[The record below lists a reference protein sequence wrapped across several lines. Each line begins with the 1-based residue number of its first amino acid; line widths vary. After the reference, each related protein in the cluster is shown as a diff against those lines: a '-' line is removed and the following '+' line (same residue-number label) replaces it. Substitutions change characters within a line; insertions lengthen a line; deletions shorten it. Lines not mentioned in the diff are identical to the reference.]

1 MDNSDLTIIM
11 VAYRPKINLL
21 KSLILKFN
29 NLYKILI
36 TNNSEKKL
44 DESIYELK
52 NTDVI
57 ENEKN
62 LGNGAGINVCLRH
75 CKTKFALYL
84 DIDAN
89 ITIKELH
96 KLTRYSEK
104 IKKFGV
110 LVPNGQHKISQE
122 KISKKW
128 DIEGSIMLINK
139 NYINN
144 EVVFD
149 EKYFLYYEETDFFFN
164 CLKKGK
170 NVYFLPKVEFSHERA
185 TSIDEKDLHD
195 KEKIKLLR
203 QWHYMWSMF
212 YFYKK
217 NFSFFIAVSKTFHI
231 FLKDLFFLMINLVT
245 FDKQKI
251 RIRYYRING
260 LMHSFLGMK
269 SNKRL

>member
-96 KLTRYSEK
+96 KLTRYSKK

-110 LVPNGQHKISQE
+110 LVPNGQHKIFQE

-164 CLKKGK
+164 CLKKNI
-170 NVYFLPKVEFSHERA
+170 NVYFLPKVLFLHNRQS
-185 TSIDEKDLHD
+185 SIAVKNNFEKN
-195 KEKIKLLR
+195 KIELLR
-203 QWHYMWSMF
+203 QWHFMWSKF

-217 NFSFFIAVSKTFHI
+217 NFGFLKSLKICLPF
-231 FLKDLFFLMINLVT
+231 FLKDLIFLILNLISFNIKKT
-245 FDKQKI
+245 KLRFS
-251 RIRYYRING
+251 RISG
-260 LMHSFLGMK
+260 LTNSFLGLK
-269 SNKRL
+269 SSRRP